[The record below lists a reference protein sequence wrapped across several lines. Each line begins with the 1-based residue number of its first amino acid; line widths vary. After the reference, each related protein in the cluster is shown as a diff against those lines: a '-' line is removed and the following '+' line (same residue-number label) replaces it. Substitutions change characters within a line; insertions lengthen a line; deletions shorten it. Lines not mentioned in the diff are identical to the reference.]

1 MPENKRSSSGKPQES
16 LRWKVFLVYLGASL
30 GIILG
35 LNGILIINNNRL
47 FGNQSFLVGLVLVGI
62 IYLLLAAIFWLI
74 LKKILSPL
82 SELIRNIQ
90 FFLEGNWEQRFYLQN
105 NDEAGI
111 LAEQFNVIVDEMV
124 NLYVAQDQTN
134 PDEEPATSPQ
144 SQLTPILL
152 KMEATQ
158 ELDELLKVTIGEISQ
173 NMQATRARLILVADD
188 PLPHKPGLEHIV
200 KGNGHEANKST

>member
-124 NLYVAQDQTN
+124 NLYVAQDKTN